1 MYVDSSTTTIKGKT
15 YHRDLLRR
23 SYREDGKVKHDTI
36 ANLSKCSPEEVE
48 AIRLALRHKDKLPEW
63 IESRATLSTRQGAS
77 AGAVWLLFDMA
88 RQLGIDKALGPTRE
102 GRLALWQVIARA
114 IEQGS
119 RLSAVRLAG
128 NHAACD
134 VLDLEAF
141 NEDDLYANLDWLCE
155 KQEVIEKRLF
165 KRLENENQDGV
176 FLYDVTSSY
185 LEGMENELSA
195 FGYNR
200 DGKKG
205 KKQIVIGLLCN
216 GNGVPLS
223 VEVFEGNTQDPKTFA
238 SQIQKAAER
247 FGARDVTF
255 VGDRGMIKS
264 QQIEDLGEQGF
275 HYVTAITK
283 PQIEALLRQ
292 ETLQMELFDE
302 VLAEVE
308 TNDNIRFVLR
318 RNPVRAEEIAQSRLD
333 KLEALKRTVADRNS
347 YLVEH
352 PKAKVPVALRKVQ
365 ERAVKLKISDWVT
378 VSSEDA
384 DRRIE
389 LKVDEEV
396 LAEKAQLDGCYVL
409 KTDLSRQAASREV
422 VHDRYKDLTKV
433 EIAFR
438 TSKTVELEVRPI
450 HVRLAT
456 RTRGHVFVVMLAY
469 RIVHE
474 LARRW
479 IHLDKTVQEGI
490 NELSSLCTTEILE
503 KGQPICS
510 EIPEPRKSVKHLLE
524 AARVQ
529 LPDILPC
536 KGVVVTT
543 KKKLP
548 SRRKGN

>member
-23 SYREDGKVKHDTI
+23 SYREDGKVKHETI
-36 ANLSKCSPEEVE
+36 ANLSKCSLEEVE
-48 AIRLALRHKDKLPEW
+48 AIRLALRYKDRLPEW
-63 IESRATLSTRQGAS
+63 IESRSTLSTRQGAS
-77 AGAVWLLFDMA
+77 VGAVWLLFDMA

-128 NHAACD
+128 DHAACD
-134 VLDLEAF
+134 VLDLETF
-141 NEDDLYANLDWLCE
+141 DEDDLYANLDWLCE